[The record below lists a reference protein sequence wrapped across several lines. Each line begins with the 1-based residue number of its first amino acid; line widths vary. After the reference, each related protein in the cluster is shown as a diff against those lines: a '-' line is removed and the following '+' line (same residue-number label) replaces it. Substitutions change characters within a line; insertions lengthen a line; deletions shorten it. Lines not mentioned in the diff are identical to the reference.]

1 MTITKVKPPS
11 SKPVGVSF
19 SHKCHNVRWVY
30 RLKYIAAILNL
41 RMMPFTKTIL
51 ESTAIKIAHLV

>member
-19 SHKCHNVRWVY
+19 SHRYHNVKWVY

-41 RMMPFTKTIL
+41 RMMPFT
-51 ESTAIKIAHLV
+51 